1 MTVIKNLGR
10 HKGEDDSVVYK
21 LKVQHEEV
29 DEANKVSAK
38 HPKDGVEGIGEEE
51 VGDRRLVL
59 HGKGLRRRI
68 RKRRKRR
75 SSYLMKK
82 SRRKVY

>member
-1 MTVIKNLGR
+1 MR
-10 HKGEDDSVVYK
+10 R
-21 LKVQHEEV
+21 
-29 DEANKVSAK
+29 
-38 HPKDGVEGIGEEE
+38 PKDGVEGIGEEE